1 MTGCFG
7 ICYKQNLPSESKI
20 IYDSIVLH
28 VSSQILFN

>member
-1 MTGCFG
+1 MTGYFG
-7 ICYKQNLPSESKI
+7 IWYKQNLPSESEI